1 MREIEGIAEQPEIPV
16 LENDDDFSFE
26 KQPKGPRYWMGD
38 APTECQIGK
47 EPITDFFVDG
57 KTRQGP
63 WGFMCA
69 TCHSRYGYGLGT
81 GKGQS
86 YRKQSDARWLKVGG

>member
-1 MREIEGIAEQPEIPV
+1 MSLLNDSDIPELEYEDVDNIALDSPVSLKYWYGGPPEFC
-16 LENDDDFSFE
+16 D
-26 KQPKGPRYWMGD
+26 MG
-38 APTECQIGK
+38 G

-57 KTRQGP
+57 KSKMGP

-69 TCHSRYGYGLGT
+69 SCHSRYGYGLGT

-86 YRKQSDARWLKVGG
+86 YKKQPDGRWLKVGG